1 MTAAAVEGTG
11 DLATALRALLAGV
24 DGADGGALPA
34 LILPALI
41 LPALILIPSGDI
53 TAVLGRVRAMPS
65 PATVIVVDGAATPP
79 FDAHLLLA
87 AIEPL
92 AIEAAPQRRI
102 SAVHASPNADP
113 ADVAAATAFLL
124 RAISVTGQIIRIDPR
139 ITDPRITDAVQHG

>member
-1 MTAAAVEGTG
+1 MTAAVVEGTG

-24 DGADGGALPA
+24 DAADGGALPD
-34 LILPALI
+34 LNLSGH
-41 LPALILIPSGDI
+41 ILIPSGDVN
-53 TAVLGRVRAMPS
+53 AVLDRVRAMPS
-65 PATVIVVDGAATPP
+65 PATVIVLDGAATPA

-102 SAVHASPNADP
+102 SAVHAAPNADP

-139 ITDPRITDAVQHG
+139 VTDAGLHG

>member
-1 MTAAAVEGTG
+1 MTAAVVEGTG
-11 DLATALRALLAGV
+11 DLATALRALLAGM
-24 DGADGGALPA
+24 DGADGGALPG
-34 LILPALI
+34 
-41 LPALILIPSGDI
+41 LILIPSGDI
-53 TAVLGRVRAMPS
+53 NALLNRVRAMPS
-65 PATVIVVDGAATPP
+65 PATVIVLDGAATPP

-102 SAVHASPNADP
+102 SAVHAAPNADP

-139 ITDPRITDAVQHG
+139 ITDAGLHG

>member
-24 DGADGGALPA
+24 DGADGAALPA

-41 LPALILIPSGDI
+41 VIPSGDI
-53 TAVLGRVRAMPS
+53 TAVLDRVRAMPS

-92 AIEAAPQRRI
+92 AIEAAPLRRI
-102 SAVHASPNADP
+102 SAVHALLNADP

>member
-41 LPALILIPSGDI
+41 LIPSGDI
-53 TAVLGRVRAMPS
+53 TAVLDRVRTMPS

-92 AIEAAPQRRI
+92 AIEAAPLRRI
-102 SAVHASPNADP
+102 SAVHALPNADP

-124 RAISVTGQIIRIDPR
+124 RAISVTGQIIRIDTR
-139 ITDPRITDAVQHG
+139 ITDPRITDAVEHG

>member
-1 MTAAAVEGTG
+1 MTAAVVEGAG

-24 DGADGGALPA
+24 DGADGAALPD
-34 LILPALI
+34 
-41 LPALILIPSGDI
+41 LILIPSGDI
-53 TAVLGRVRAMPS
+53 NAVLDRVRAMPS

-102 SAVHASPNADP
+102 SAVHAAPNADP

-124 RAISVTGQIIRIDPR
+124 GAISVTGQIIRIEPR
-139 ITDPRITDAVQHG
+139 ITNAGVHG

>member
-1 MTAAAVEGTG
+1 MTAAAVEGSG

-24 DGADGGALPA
+24 DGADDGA
-34 LILPALI
+34 LPALI

>member
-1 MTAAAVEGTG
+1 MTAAVVEGTG

-24 DGADGGALPA
+24 DGADGGALSD
-34 LILPALI
+34 
-41 LPALILIPSGDI
+41 LILIPSGDI
-53 TAVLGRVRAMPS
+53 NAVVDRVRAVPS
-65 PATVIVVDGAATPP
+65 PATVIVVDGAATPA

-102 SAVHASPNADP
+102 SAVHAAPNADP

-139 ITDPRITDAVQHG
+139 ITDAGVHG

>member
-1 MTAAAVEGTG
+1 MTAAVVEGTG

-24 DGADGGALPA
+24 DGADGGALPDF
-34 LILPALI
+34 
-41 LPALILIPSGDI
+41 ILIPLGDI
-53 TAVLGRVRAMPS
+53 NAVVDRVRAVPS
-65 PATVIVVDGAATPP
+65 SATVIVLDGAATPA

-102 SAVHASPNADP
+102 SAVHAAPNADP

-139 ITDPRITDAVQHG
+139 VTDPGLHG

>member
-24 DGADGGALPA
+24 DGADDGA
-34 LILPALI
+34 LPALI

>member
-1 MTAAAVEGTG
+1 MTAAVVEGTG

-24 DGADGGALPA
+24 DGADGGALPD
-34 LILPALI
+34 
-41 LPALILIPSGDI
+41 LILIPSGDI
-53 TAVLGRVRAMPS
+53 NAVLDRVRAMPS
-65 PATVIVVDGAATPP
+65 PATVIVLDGAATPP

-102 SAVHASPNADP
+102 SAVHAAPNADP

-124 RAISVTGQIIRIDPR
+124 GAISVTGQIIRIDTR
-139 ITDPRITDAVQHG
+139 VTDPGLHG

>member
-1 MTAAAVEGTG
+1 MTAAVVEGTG
-11 DLATALRALLAGV
+11 DLATALRARLAGM
-24 DGADGGALPA
+24 DGADGGALPG
-34 LILPALI
+34 
-41 LPALILIPSGDI
+41 LILIPSGDI
-53 TAVLGRVRAMPS
+53 NALLDRVRAMPS
-65 PATVIVVDGAATPP
+65 LATVVVVDGAATPP

-102 SAVHASPNADP
+102 SAVHAAPNADP

-139 ITDPRITDAVQHG
+139 ITDAGLHG